1 MTIHR
6 LCSFAFIRTL
16 IFPLNADFVMDCLV
30 EERFNN
36 CVLRILIG
44 PRILGVLSIDTDYKT
59 GIVPPFEVSLSP
71 VEISFDLFHG

>member
-16 IFPLNADFVMDCLV
+16 IFSLNADFVKDSLV

-44 PRILGVLSIDTDYKT
+44 PRILDVDTDYKT
-59 GIVPPFEVSLSP
+59 RRAPLHEVFLSP
-71 VEISFDLFHG
+71 VEISFDLFYG